1 MASWARTAL
10 CSAIAS
16 AISRCVSIVSVLRM
30 LPVVS
35 TKRGIE
41 LFIIGINLGMTRFL
55 LPIAI
60 AVWNSISFCVWSLE
74 SKLGDIKCGR
84 RPTSCSG
91 QLAIAVRKAYDGL
104 LEPAVG

>member
-1 MASWARTAL
+1 M
-10 CSAIAS
+10 
-16 AISRCVSIVSVLRM
+16 VSVLRM

-60 AVWNSISFCVWSLE
+60 AVWNSISFCVWSFFV
-74 SKLGDIKCGR
+74 
-84 RPTSCSG
+84 P
-91 QLAIAVRKAYDGL
+91 
-104 LEPAVG
+104 

>member
-1 MASWARTAL
+1 M
-10 CSAIAS
+10 
-16 AISRCVSIVSVLRM
+16 VSVLRM

-60 AVWNSISFCVWSLE
+60 AVWNSISFCVLSFLSSLNLQWRIRRFLICQLSIKKKI
-74 SKLGDIKCGR
+74 SK
-84 RPTSCSG
+84 
-91 QLAIAVRKAYDGL
+91 
-104 LEPAVG
+104 

>member
-1 MASWARTAL
+1 M
-10 CSAIAS
+10 
-16 AISRCVSIVSVLRM
+16 VSVLRM

-60 AVWNSISFCVWSLE
+60 AVWNSISF
-74 SKLGDIKCGR
+74 
-84 RPTSCSG
+84 
-91 QLAIAVRKAYDGL
+91 AYGL
-104 LEPAVG
+104 FFVP

>member
-1 MASWARTAL
+1 MAL

-16 AISRCVSIVSVLRM
+16 AISRWVSIVSVLRI

-41 LFIIGINLGMTRFL
+41 LLIIGINLGMTRFL

-60 AVWNSISFCVWSLE
+60 AVWNSISFCTWSFFV
-74 SKLGDIKCGR
+74 
-84 RPTSCSG
+84 P
-91 QLAIAVRKAYDGL
+91 
-104 LEPAVG
+104 

>member
-1 MASWARTAL
+1 M
-10 CSAIAS
+10 
-16 AISRCVSIVSVLRM
+16 VSVLRM

-60 AVWNSISFCVWSLE
+60 AVWNSISFCVM
-74 SKLGDIKCGR
+74 
-84 RPTSCSG
+84 
-91 QLAIAVRKAYDGL
+91 GL
-104 LEPAVG
+104 FFVP